1 MENLVNLYI
10 YIDIYIFSC
19 GGVNELVN
27 ISLRLQYTAQLYFS
41 LSFLKKKDLFT
52 CFYTSHKKKKMIMI
66 Q

>member
-1 MENLVNLYI
+1 MENLVNLY
-10 YIDIYIFSC
+10 IYIFSC

-52 CFYTSHKKKKMIMI
+52 CFYTSH
-66 Q
+66 